1 MSNENSIAVTGGA
14 FSLTPKNLDEAKEIA
29 TLIAESGMVPKDYIN
44 RPGSVLVAVQMG
56 QEVGLQ
62 PMQALQNIA
71 VINGRPSI
79 WGDAALA
86 LVMNHPKFVDISEV
100 ISDNGTAAQCT
111 IKREGRSD
119 TVRTF
124 SVDDAIA
131 AGLWNPPKGGPWKTH
146 PKRMLQM
153 RARGFAIRDS
163 FPDAMKGLSVAEESQ
178 DIVLEQAPDGAYQ
191 AKEPTGVDEY
201 RQWVK
206 DARGTYAGAMN
217 FASLKALHNQH
228 STEAGTKGKALGMD
242 DATIK
247 VAIETLAA
255 GYAKAA
261 EKYKPIDVE
270 TEETDQ

>member
-1 MSNENSIAVTGGA
+1 VDQDNQIATQKTGFSLAPANFEEAKSIA
-14 FSLTPKNLDEAKEIA
+14 I
-29 TLIAESGMVPKDYIN
+29 LISESGMVPKDYEG
-44 RPGSVLVAVQMG
+44 RGDAVLVAIQMG

-86 LVMNHPKFVDISEV
+86 IVMKHPHFIDIIEDFSE
-100 ISDNGTAAQCT
+100 DGDMARCT
-111 IKREGRSD
+111 IKRKGRSD
-119 TVRTF
+119 VVRTF
-124 SVDDAIA
+124 SKLDADK
-131 AGLWNPPKGGPWKTH
+131 AGLWSRKAPSPWATY
-146 PKRMLQM
+146 PARMLQM

-201 RQWVK
+201 RQWVT
-206 DARGTYAGAMN
+206 DARATYAGTMN
-217 FASLKALHNQH
+217 IAGLKALHNTH
-228 STEAGTKGKALGMD
+228 SQEAGKKGQDLGVS
-242 DATIK
+242 AETVK
-247 VAIETLAA
+247 SAIDVLNA

-261 EKYKPIDVE
+261 EKYKTIEVE
-270 TEETDQ
+270 PEGESK